1 MVGRSP
7 RSRQLERELDSM
19 KRILTAVLLIPL
31 VLALILWGPLWLQ
44 MLAAWIIAELA
55 LYEYLALADAS
66 GARVPRWLVLACCA
80 ALFAIAYWTPPLLLA
95 AVGISALTLLGV
107 CSLRS
112 PLERI
117 LPDAA
122 AGFFGLIYVALPLVF
137 APLLT
142 MQENGTALLLFL
154 LVVVWAGDIVA
165 LYVGRSVGRHPMAP
179 QLSPKKTW
187 EGAAGS
193 IIGSIAAG
201 VGIVICGS
209 RLYLHGIELLFYAQP
224 WWYWIGMAIL
234 LNVAAQIGDLL
245 ESAIKRGA
253 GVKDSGTLLP
263 GHGGV
268 LDRID
273 ALLLALPVL
282 WYALLLRQAY

>member
-1 MVGRSP
+1 
-7 RSRQLERELDSM
+7 M
-19 KRILTAVLLIPL
+19 KRILTAVILIPL

-44 MLAAWIIAELA
+44 MLSAWIIAELA
-55 LYEYLALADAS
+55 LREYLVLADAS
-66 GARVPRWLVLACCA
+66 GARVPRWLVMAWCA
-80 ALFAIAYWTPPLLLA
+80 ALFAVAYWTPPLLLA

-122 AGFFGLIYVALPLVF
+122 AGFFGLIYIALPLLF

-142 MQENGTALLLFL
+142 VQENGVSLLLFL
-154 LVVVWAGDIVA
+154 LVVVWGGDIVA
-165 LYVGRSVGRHPMAP
+165 LYVGRLMGRHPMAP
-179 QLSPKKTW
+179 RLSPKKTW

-193 IIGSIAAG
+193 VIGSIAAG
-201 VGIVICGS
+201 LGIVYFAS
-209 RLYLHGIELLFYAQP
+209 HLYRHGIELLFYAQP
-224 WWYWIGMAIL
+224 WWYWTGMAIL

-273 ALLLALPVL
+273 ALLLAIPVL

>member
-1 MVGRSP
+1 
-7 RSRQLERELDSM
+7 M
-19 KRILTAVLLIPL
+19 KRILTAVILIPL
-31 VLALILWGPLWLQ
+31 VVTLILWGPLWLQ

-55 LYEYLALADAS
+55 LHEYLVLADAS
-66 GARVPRWLVLACCA
+66 GARVPRWLVLVWCA
-80 ALFAIAYWTPPLLLA
+80 ALFAVAYWTPPLLLA
-95 AVGISALTLLGV
+95 AVGIAALTLLGV

-142 MQENGTALLLFL
+142 VQENGTSLLLFL

-165 LYVGRSVGRHPMAP
+165 LYVGRSMGRHLMAP

-193 IIGSIAAG
+193 VIGSIAAG
-201 VGIVICGS
+201 LGIVFCGS
-209 RLYLHGIELLFYAQP
+209 RLYRHGIELLFYAQP
-224 WWYWIGMAIL
+224 WWYWTGMAVL